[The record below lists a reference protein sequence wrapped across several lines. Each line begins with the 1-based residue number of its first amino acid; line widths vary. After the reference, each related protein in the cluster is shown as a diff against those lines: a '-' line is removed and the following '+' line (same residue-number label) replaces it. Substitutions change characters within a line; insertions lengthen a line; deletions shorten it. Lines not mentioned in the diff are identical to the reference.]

1 MVDILAKVAPTVPEE
16 ITEFFMRVHDVKP
29 GITEQVFGEAR
40 TREGHSSYELL
51 CEAGEPLIGKTA
63 VDLACGSGLLT
74 TLLASRV
81 GPSGHVVGV
90 DLNQS
95 ELALAQARLKGVPN
109 VQFLTESVQ
118 ALSLPTACA
127 DVVLCHMAF
136 MLFNPVAP
144 VVSEIAR
151 ILKPGG
157 TFAAVVSAIEP
168 APSLFSE
175 VVSRLTSV
183 LREEIPHF
191 EKLSWG
197 QPEAKTRAG
206 LQQLFSPTLGFLPD
220 LQLTEV
226 EVAFQGTPQQLPE
239 RILAS
244 FYYSDLL
251 SQEGAVRV
259 KAEWRAIFERQQDS
273 KGLVVFYF
281 PRTLFRVRKGS
292 GAGQEE

>member
-1 MVDILAKVAPTVPEE
+1 MVDILAKVAPTAPEE
-16 ITEFFMRVHDVKP
+16 ITQFFMRVHDVKP
-29 GITEQVFGEAR
+29 GITEQIFGEAR

-51 CEAGEPLIGKTA
+51 CKEGEPLAGRTA

-74 TLLASRV
+74 ALLASRV

-95 ELALAQARLKGVPN
+95 ELALARARLTGVSN

-118 ALSLPTACA
+118 ALSLPAACA

-144 VVSEIAR
+144 VVREIAR

-157 TFAAVVSAIEP
+157 VFAAVVSAIEP
-168 APSLFSE
+168 PNPFFRE
-175 VVSRLTSV
+175 VVGKLTSV

-197 QPEAKTRAG
+197 QAEAKTRVG
-206 LQQLFSPTLGFLPD
+206 LQQLFSQDLGFLND
-220 LQLTEV
+220 LQTTEF
-226 EVAFQGTPQQLPE
+226 EVVLRDTPQRLSE
-239 RILAS
+239 RILSS
-244 FYYSDLL
+244 FYYNDLL
-251 SQEGAVRV
+251 SAEGARRV
-259 KAEWRAIFERQQDS
+259 KAEWQALFEAQQDS
-273 KGLVVFYF
+273 TGLTVFHF
-281 PRTLFRVRKGS
+281 PRTLFRVRKG
-292 GAGQEE
+292 